1 MKSKPV
7 IVIGAGLSG
16 LCCARLLLK
25 YNIDVLVLDAQDD
38 VGGRVRT
45 DHVDGF
51 LLDRGFQVLQTAYPE
66 AKAQLD
72 YDSLRLQSFDPG
84 ALIRTQGRMV
94 EMSDPWRKPSKLLST
109 AFNGIGTFRDRLKLA
124 KLRWHVTHTSV
135 DELWREPES
144 TTLEYLRR
152 TCGLSDDMVNRFF
165 RPWFSGVFLEK
176 NLSTSSGFFRFL
188 FQIFALG
195 DASLPEQGMSA
206 IPRQLAAEL
215 TADML
220 RLSTSVDSLSTS
232 VDSRSTSDDSMVD
245 RHHVRLRNGESIDC
259 RAIVLAV
266 EGREASRLT
275 SGMIHSPEFRA
286 TTCFYFAAP
295 QAPFAEPLL
304 VLNGD
309 NEGPINN
316 LCVVSNVAR
325 SYAPAG
331 HALISAS
338 VVGKEFMDSSDLNNT
353 VRQQL
358 RQWFGSQV
366 DAWSLL
372 RRYDIPIALP
382 AQQAGFR
389 ESLSGQS
396 RLGDGLYYC
405 GDYCETASIQGA
417 MVSGRK
423 AAENI
428 ISDLASQR

>member
-7 IVIGAGLSG
+7 IVVGAGLSG

-25 YNIDVLVLDAQDD
+25 NNIDVVVLDAQDD

-66 AKAQLD
+66 ANAQLD

-124 KLRWHVTHTSV
+124 KLRWHVTQTSV

-176 NLSTSSGFFRFL
+176 DLSTSSGFFKFL
-188 FQIFALG
+188 FRIFALG

-215 TADML
+215 TADRL

-232 VDSRSTSDDSMVD
+232 VNSMVD

-275 SGMIHSPEFRA
+275 SGMIHTPEFRA

-316 LCVVSNVAR
+316 LCVVSNVAK

-331 HALISAS
+331 QALISAS
-338 VVGKEFMDSSDLNNT
+338 VVGKELMDSSDLNNS

-428 ISDLASQR
+428 IADLASRR

>member
-1 MKSKPV
+1 MKSGPV
-7 IVIGAGLSG
+7 IVVGAGLSG
-16 LCCARLLLK
+16 LCCARLLVK
-25 YNIDVLVLDAQDD
+25 QNIDVLVLEAQDD

-45 DHVDGF
+45 DSVDGF

-66 AKAQLD
+66 ATAQLD
-72 YDSLRLQSFDPG
+72 YRALQLHRFDPG
-84 ALIRTQGRMV
+84 AFIHTQGRMV
-94 EMSDPWRKPSKLLST
+94 EMSDPWRKPSKLLAT

-124 KLRWHVTHTSV
+124 KLRWHVTHTAEN
-135 DELWREPES
+135 ELWREPES
-144 TTLEYLRR
+144 TTLEYLRE

-176 NLSTSSGFFRFL
+176 DLSTSSRFFRFL
-188 FQIFALG
+188 FRIFALG
-195 DASLPEQGMSA
+195 DASLPEQGMIA
-206 IPRQLAAEL
+206 IPRQLAADL
-215 TADML
+215 TPAML
-220 RLSTSVDSLSTS
+220 RLSTSVDSL
-232 VDSRSTSDDSMVD
+232 VDH
-245 RHHVRLRNGESIDC
+245 HHVRLRNGELINC

-275 SGMIHSPEFRA
+275 SGMIPLSEFRA

-295 QAPFAEPLL
+295 EAPFGEPLL

-331 HALISAS
+331 QALISAS
-338 VVGKEFMDSSDLNNT
+338 VVGKEFMNSPDLNDS
-353 VRQQL
+353 VRKQL

-382 AQQAGFR
+382 SKQQGIGDG
-389 ESLSGQS
+389 LSGRS
-396 RLGDGLYYC
+396 SLGDGLYYC

-423 AAENI
+423 AAENVI
-428 ISDLASQR
+428 ADLSSQL

>member
-1 MKSKPV
+1 MISKPV
-7 IVIGAGLSG
+7 VVIGAGLSG
-16 LCCARLLLK
+16 LCCARLLLRH
-25 YNIDVLVLDAQDD
+25 NIDVLVLEAQDD
-38 VGGRVRT
+38 IGGRVRT

-66 AKAQLD
+66 ATAQLD
-72 YDSLRLQSFDPG
+72 YDSLRLHSFDPG

-94 EMSDPWRKPSKLLST
+94 EMSDPWRKPSKLLAT
-109 AFNGIGTFRDRLKLA
+109 AFNGIGTLRDRLNLA

-135 DELWREPES
+135 DDLWREPES
-144 TTLEYLRR
+144 TTLDYLSK
-152 TCGLSDDMVNRFF
+152 TCGLSDDIISRFF

-176 NLSTSSGFFRFL
+176 ELCSSSGFFKFL
-188 FQIFALG
+188 FRIFALG

-215 TADML
+215 TPAML
-220 RLSTSVDSLSTS
+220 RLSTPVNSLLDSH
-232 VDSRSTSDDSMVD
+232 R
-245 RHHVRLRNGESIDC
+245 VRLRNGETIDC

-275 SGMIHSPEFRA
+275 SGMIQSPEFRA

-295 QAPFAEPLL
+295 QAPFGEPLL

-309 NEGPINN
+309 NEGPVNN

-325 SYAPAG
+325 SYAPTG
-331 HALISAS
+331 QALISAS
-338 VVGKEFMDSSDLNNT
+338 VVGKELMNSSDLNDT

-366 DAWSLL
+366 DTWSLL

-382 AQQAGFR
+382 SQQRGFR
-389 ESLSGQS
+389 DSLSGRP
-396 RLGDGLYYC
+396 RLGNGMYYC

-423 AAENI
+423 AAENVI
-428 ISDLASQR
+428 ADLSSQR

>member
-7 IVIGAGLSG
+7 VVIGAGLSG
-16 LCCARLLLK
+16 LCCARLLLRH
-25 YNIDVLVLDAQDD
+25 NIDVLVLEAQDD
-38 VGGRVRT
+38 IGGRVRT

-66 AKAQLD
+66 ATAQLD
-72 YDSLRLQSFDPG
+72 YSSLRLHSFDPG

-94 EMSDPWRKPSKLLST
+94 EMSDPWRRPSKLFAT
-109 AFNGIGTFRDRLKLA
+109 AFNGIGTLRDRLNLA

-135 DELWREPES
+135 DDLWREPES
-144 TTLEYLRR
+144 TTLDYLSK
-152 TCGLSDDMVNRFF
+152 TCGLSDDMISRFF

-176 NLSTSSGFFRFL
+176 ELSTSSGFFRFL
-188 FQIFALG
+188 FRIFALG

-215 TADML
+215 TPAML
-220 RLSTSVDSLSTS
+220 RLSTPVDSLL
-232 VDSRSTSDDSMVD
+232 DS
-245 RHHVRLRNGESIDC
+245 HQVRLRNGETIDC

-275 SGMIHSPEFRA
+275 SGMIQSSEFRA
-286 TTCFYFAAP
+286 TSCFYFAAP
-295 QAPFAEPLL
+295 QAPFGEPLL

-309 NEGPINN
+309 NEGPVNN

-338 VVGKEFMDSSDLNNT
+338 VVGEELMNSPDLNDT

-366 DAWSLL
+366 DTWSLL

-382 AQQAGFR
+382 SQPPGCR
-389 ESLSGQS
+389 NNLSGRPS
-396 RLGDGLYYC
+396 LGNGLYYC

-423 AAENI
+423 SAENVI
-428 ISDLASQR
+428 ADLSSQH

>member
-7 IVIGAGLSG
+7 VVIGAGLSG
-16 LCCARLLLK
+16 LCCARLLLRH
-25 YNIDVLVLDAQDD
+25 NIDVLVLEAQDD
-38 VGGRVRT
+38 IGGRVRT

-66 AKAQLD
+66 ATAQLD
-72 YDSLRLQSFDPG
+72 YSSLRLHRFDPG
-84 ALIRTQGRMV
+84 ALIRTQGRTV
-94 EMSDPWRKPSKLLST
+94 EMSDPWRKPSKLIAT
-109 AFNGIGTFRDRLKLA
+109 AFNGIGTLRDRLNLA
-124 KLRWHVTHTSV
+124 KLRWHVTHNST
-135 DELWREPES
+135 DDLWREPDS
-144 TTLEYLRR
+144 TTLDYLRT
-152 TCGLSDDMVNRFF
+152 TCGLSDDMISRFF

-176 NLSTSSGFFRFL
+176 DLSTSSGFFRFL
-188 FQIFALG
+188 FRIFALG

-215 TADML
+215 TPDMI
-220 RLSTSVDSLSTS
+220 RLSTPVDSL
-232 VDSRSTSDDSMVD
+232 VDSN
-245 RHHVRLRNGESIDC
+245 HVRLRNGETIDC

-266 EGREASRLT
+266 EGRETFKLT
-275 SGMIHSPEFRA
+275 RGMIHSPEFRA

-295 QAPFAEPLL
+295 QAPFGEPLL

-309 NEGPINN
+309 DEGPVNN
-316 LCVVSNVAR
+316 LCVVSNVAK

-331 HALISAS
+331 QALISAS
-338 VVGKEFMDSSDLNNT
+338 VVGKELMNSPDLNDT

-389 ESLSGQS
+389 DSLSGRP
-396 RLGDGLYYC
+396 RLGDGLYSC

-423 AAENI
+423 AAENVI
-428 ISDLASQR
+428 ADLASQR

>member
-1 MKSKPV
+1 
-7 IVIGAGLSG
+7 
-16 LCCARLLLK
+16 
-25 YNIDVLVLDAQDD
+25 
-38 VGGRVRT
+38 
-45 DHVDGF
+45 
-51 LLDRGFQVLQTAYPE
+51 
-66 AKAQLD
+66 
-72 YDSLRLQSFDPG
+72 
-84 ALIRTQGRMV
+84 
-94 EMSDPWRKPSKLLST
+94 
-109 AFNGIGTFRDRLKLA
+109 
-124 KLRWHVTHTSV
+124 
-135 DELWREPES
+135 
-144 TTLEYLRR
+144 
-152 TCGLSDDMVNRFF
+152 
-165 RPWFSGVFLEK
+165 
-176 NLSTSSGFFRFL
+176 
-188 FQIFALG
+188 
-195 DASLPEQGMSA
+195 MSA

-215 TADML
+215 TPDML
-220 RLSTSVDSLSTS
+220 RLSTPVDSL
-232 VDSRSTSDDSMVD
+232 VD

-275 SGMIHSPEFRA
+275 SGTIHSPEFRA

-295 QAPFAEPLL
+295 QAPFGEPLL

-309 NEGPINN
+309 NEGPVNN
-316 LCVVSNVAR
+316 LCVVSNVAK

-331 HALISAS
+331 QALISAS
-338 VVGKEFMDSSDLNNT
+338 VVGKELMDSSDLSNT

-389 ESLSGQS
+389 DSLSGQS

-423 AAENI
+423 AAESVI
-428 ISDLASQR
+428 ADLASQR

>member
-7 IVIGAGLSG
+7 VVIGAGLSG
-16 LCCARLLLK
+16 LCCARLLLRH
-25 YNIDVLVLDAQDD
+25 NIDVLVLEAQDD
-38 VGGRVRT
+38 IGGRVRT

-66 AKAQLD
+66 ATAQLD
-72 YDSLRLQSFDPG
+72 YSSLRLHRFDPG

-94 EMSDPWRKPSKLLST
+94 EMSDPWRKPSKLIAT
-109 AFNGIGTFRDRLKLA
+109 AFNGIGTFRDRLNLA
-124 KLRWHVTHTSV
+124 KLRWHVTHNST
-135 DELWREPES
+135 DDLWREPDS
-144 TTLEYLRR
+144 TTLDYLRT
-152 TCGLSDDMVNRFF
+152 TCGLSDDMISRFF

-176 NLSTSSGFFRFL
+176 DLSTSSGFFRFL
-188 FQIFALG
+188 FRIFALG

-215 TADML
+215 TPDMV
-220 RLSTSVDSLSTS
+220 RLSTPVDSL
-232 VDSRSTSDDSMVD
+232 VDSN
-245 RHHVRLRNGESIDC
+245 HVRLRNGETIDC

-266 EGREASRLT
+266 EGRETFKLT
-275 SGMIHSPEFRA
+275 RGMIHSPEFRA
-286 TTCFYFAAP
+286 TTCFYFAAA
-295 QAPFAEPLL
+295 QAPFGESLL

-309 NEGPINN
+309 DEGPVNN
-316 LCVVSNVAR
+316 LCVVSNVAK

-331 HALISAS
+331 QALISAS
-338 VVGKEFMDSSDLNNT
+338 VVGKELMNSPDLNDT

-389 ESLSGQS
+389 DSLSGRP
-396 RLGDGLYYC
+396 RLGDGLYSC

-423 AAENI
+423 AAENVI
-428 ISDLASQR
+428 ADLASQR

>member
-7 IVIGAGLSG
+7 VVIGAGLSG

-25 YNIDVLVLDAQDD
+25 HNIDVLVLDAQDD

-66 AKAQLD
+66 ASAQLN
-72 YDSLRLQSFDPG
+72 YDSLRLDSFDPG

-109 AFNGIGTFRDRLKLA
+109 AFNGIGTLRDRLKLA
-124 KLRWHVTHTSV
+124 KLRWYVTHASF
-135 DELWREPES
+135 DALWREPES
-144 TTLEYLRR
+144 TTHEYLRS
-152 TCGLSDDMVNRFF
+152 TCGLSNDIINRFF

-176 NLSTSSGFFRFL
+176 DLSTSSGFFRFL
-188 FQIFALG
+188 FRIFALG

-215 TADML
+215 TPDML
-220 RLSTSVDSLSTS
+220 RLSTPVDSL
-232 VDSRSTSDDSMVD
+232 VD

-266 EGREASRLT
+266 EGREASKLT

-295 QAPFAEPLL
+295 QAPFGEPLL

-309 NEGPINN
+309 NEGPVNN
-316 LCVVSNVAR
+316 LCVVSNVSK

-331 HALISAS
+331 QALISAS
-338 VVGKEFMDSSDLNNT
+338 VVGKELMDSGDLSNT

-372 RRYDIPIALP
+372 RRYDLPIALP

-389 ESLSGQS
+389 DSLTGQS

-423 AAENI
+423 AAETI
-428 ISDLASQR
+428 IADLALQR

>member
-7 IVIGAGLSG
+7 VVIGAGLSG
-16 LCCARLLLK
+16 LCCARLLLRH
-25 YNIDVLVLDAQDD
+25 NIDVLVLEAQDD
-38 VGGRVRT
+38 IGGRVRT

-66 AKAQLD
+66 ATAQLD
-72 YDSLRLQSFDPG
+72 YSSLRLHRFDPG

-94 EMSDPWRKPSKLLST
+94 EMSDPWRKPSKLIAT
-109 AFNGIGTFRDRLKLA
+109 AFNGIGTLRDRLNLA
-124 KLRWHVTHTSV
+124 KLRWHVTHNST
-135 DELWREPES
+135 DDLWREPDS
-144 TTLEYLRR
+144 TTLDYLRT
-152 TCGLSDDMVNRFF
+152 TCGLSDDMISRFF

-176 NLSTSSGFFRFL
+176 DLSTSSGFFRFL
-188 FQIFALG
+188 FRIFALG

-215 TADML
+215 TPDMV
-220 RLSTSVDSLSTS
+220 RLSTPVDSL
-232 VDSRSTSDDSMVD
+232 VDSN
-245 RHHVRLRNGESIDC
+245 HVRLRNGETIDC

-266 EGREASRLT
+266 EGRETFKLT
-275 SGMIHSPEFRA
+275 RGMIHSPEFRA

-295 QAPFAEPLL
+295 QAPFGEPLL

-309 NEGPINN
+309 DEGPVNN
-316 LCVVSNVAR
+316 LCVVSNVAK

-331 HALISAS
+331 QALISAS
-338 VVGKEFMDSSDLNNT
+338 VVGKELMNSPDLNDT

-389 ESLSGQS
+389 DSLSGRP
-396 RLGDGLYYC
+396 RLGDGLYSC

-423 AAENI
+423 AAENVI
-428 ISDLASQR
+428 ADLASQR

>member
-7 IVIGAGLSG
+7 IVVGAGLSG

-25 YNIDVLVLDAQDD
+25 NNIDVVVLDAQDD

-66 AKAQLD
+66 ANAQLD

-124 KLRWHVTHTSV
+124 KLRWHVTQTSV

-176 NLSTSSGFFRFL
+176 DLSTSSGFFKFL
-188 FQIFALG
+188 FRIFALG

-215 TADML
+215 TADRL

-232 VDSRSTSDDSMVD
+232 VNSMVD

-275 SGMIHSPEFRA
+275 SGMIQSPEFRA

-316 LCVVSNVAR
+316 LCVVSNVAK

-331 HALISAS
+331 QALISAS
-338 VVGKEFMDSSDLNNT
+338 VVGKELMDSSDLNNS

-428 ISDLASQR
+428 IADLASRR

>member
-7 IVIGAGLSG
+7 VVIGAGLSG

-25 YNIDVLVLDAQDD
+25 HNIDVLVLDAQDD

-45 DHVDGF
+45 DRVDGF

-66 AKAQLD
+66 ASAQLD
-72 YDSLRLQSFDPG
+72 YDSLRLHSFDPG

-124 KLRWHVTHTSV
+124 KLRWYVTHTSF
-135 DELWREPES
+135 DALWREPES
-144 TTLEYLRR
+144 TTHEYLRS
-152 TCGLSDDMVNRFF
+152 TCGLSNDIINRFF
-165 RPWFSGVFLEK
+165 RPWFSGVFLETD
-176 NLSTSSGFFRFL
+176 LSTSSGFFRFL
-188 FQIFALG
+188 FRIFALG
-195 DASLPEQGMSA
+195 DASLPEQGMIA

-215 TADML
+215 TPDML
-220 RLSTSVDSLSTS
+220 RLSTPVDSL
-232 VDSRSTSDDSMVD
+232 VD
-245 RHHVRLRNGESIDC
+245 RHHVRLRNSESIDC

-266 EGREASRLT
+266 EGREASKLT

-295 QAPFAEPLL
+295 QAPFCEPLL

-309 NEGPINN
+309 NEGPVNN
-316 LCVVSNVAR
+316 LCVVSNVSK

-331 HALISAS
+331 QALISAS
-338 VVGKEFMDSSDLNNT
+338 VVGKELMDSSDLSNT

-389 ESLSGQS
+389 DSLSGQS
-396 RLGDGLYYC
+396 RLRDGLYYC

-423 AAENI
+423 AAEAVI
-428 ISDLASQR
+428 ADLALQR

>member
-1 MKSKPV
+1 MISKPV
-7 IVIGAGLSG
+7 VVIGAGLSG
-16 LCCARLLLK
+16 LCCARLLLRH
-25 YNIDVLVLDAQDD
+25 NIDVLVLEAQDD
-38 VGGRVRT
+38 IGGRVRT

-66 AKAQLD
+66 ATAQLD
-72 YDSLRLQSFDPG
+72 YDSLRLHSFDPG

-94 EMSDPWRKPSKLLST
+94 EMSDPWRKPSKLLAT
-109 AFNGIGTFRDRLKLA
+109 AFNGIGTLRDRLNLA

-135 DELWREPES
+135 DDLWREPES
-144 TTLEYLRR
+144 TTVDYLSK
-152 TCGLSDDMVNRFF
+152 TCGLSDDMISRFF

-176 NLSTSSGFFRFL
+176 ELCSSSEFFKFL
-188 FQIFALG
+188 FRIFALG

-215 TADML
+215 TPAML
-220 RLSTSVDSLSTS
+220 RLSTPVNSLLDSH
-232 VDSRSTSDDSMVD
+232 R
-245 RHHVRLRNGESIDC
+245 VRLRNGETIDC

-275 SGMIHSPEFRA
+275 SGMIQSPEFRA

-295 QAPFAEPLL
+295 QAPFGEPLL

-309 NEGPINN
+309 NEGPVNN

-325 SYAPAG
+325 SYAPTG
-331 HALISAS
+331 QALISAS
-338 VVGKEFMDSSDLNNT
+338 VVGKELMNSSDLNDT

-366 DAWSLL
+366 DTWSLL

-382 AQQAGFR
+382 SQQRGFR
-389 ESLSGQS
+389 DSLSGRP
-396 RLGDGLYYC
+396 RLGNGMYYC

-423 AAENI
+423 AAENVI
-428 ISDLASQR
+428 ADLSSQR